1 MKTTS
6 NLKGTKKMAVGAAA
20 VLAAVAAG
28 GAYYLYGTKEGRQK
42 REKAAAWVAKARA
55 DVAREAK
62 KLRDVA
68 LDEKHYKQI
77 VKSVGEKYKEMK
89 KLDTKDVLEFI
100 KNVGAEWK
108 QTGVPMKTA
117 AKKAAS
123 KRTVKKV
130 TVKEA

>member
-1 MKTTS
+1 
-6 NLKGTKKMAVGAAA
+6 MAVGAAA